1 MTNIILSNNH
11 AKTAEFV
18 NVEITKLEGALNL
31 AVENFSN
38 QTSKI
43 NEIYTLN
50 AQLRTAKRLARVLDD
65 NMSFPMTV
73 TNLMPHTGMEMDD
86 FTARVISV
94 FVGV

>member
-1 MTNIILSNNH
+1 MTNIILSDNH
-11 AKTAEFV
+11 AKTVEFV
-18 NVEITKLEGALNL
+18 NAEITKLEGLLNL

-38 QTSKI
+38 QTAKI
-43 NEIYTLN
+43 NEVYSLN

-65 NMSFPMTV
+65 NMSFSMTV

-86 FTARVISV
+86 FTAMVIGV